1 LRAAPPIPPA
11 ELVSRIGGTRENYL
25 KIGLSQRRILE
36 SLLPE
41 NWSIEGKSVLD
52 FGCGPGRALTAFL
65 GEAERG
71 EFFGCDIHTESIAW
85 ANSELSPPLNF
96 FVCQEAPPLAQPD
109 GRFDLVFGMSIFS
122 HITDQW
128 SNWLVE
134 LHRVMRPGAFAVISV
149 LGPAV
154 ATANLG
160 IAWDD
165 RIGMATIDLDKSW
178 EIGGP
183 GVLLAEWWVREHW
196 GRAFEILRFEPAVPG
211 FGHDFI
217 VMRKREIPVTAEQL
231 EAVDPRDQREY
242 ASLACNLE
250 LVTRQSRELGE
261 RIREEQRRCAAAEL
275 ETRRVR
281 DGRRA
286 DRERVAP
293 ELDLLTQEVVRNQA
307 EISRLEDAL
316 DVITTSNSWRIT
328 APLRRAVMIVRDRR

>member
-1 LRAAPPIPPA
+1 
-11 ELVSRIGGTRENYL
+11 
-25 KIGLSQRRILE
+25 
-36 SLLPE
+36 
-41 NWSIEGKSVLD
+41 
-52 FGCGPGRALTAFL
+52 
-65 GEAERG
+65 
-71 EFFGCDIHTESIAW
+71 
-85 ANSELSPPLNF
+85 
-96 FVCQEAPPLAQPD
+96 
-109 GRFDLVFGMSIFS
+109 
-122 HITDQW
+122 
-128 SNWLVE
+128 
-134 LHRVMRPGAFAVISV
+134 VISV

-154 ATANLG
+154 ASANLG
-160 IAWDD
+160 IAWDE

-183 GVLLAEWWVREHW
+183 SVLLAEWWVRERW
-196 GRAFEILRFEPAVPG
+196 GRAFEILRFAPAVPG

-242 ASLACNLE
+242 ASLACNVE